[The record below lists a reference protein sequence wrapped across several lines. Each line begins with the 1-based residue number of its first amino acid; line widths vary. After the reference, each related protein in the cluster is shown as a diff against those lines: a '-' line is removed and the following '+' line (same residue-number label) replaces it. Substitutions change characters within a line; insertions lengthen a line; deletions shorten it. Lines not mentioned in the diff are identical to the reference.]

1 MKKKKAALFSS
12 GQEHVVLVSKAGTVF
27 EWKRSESNIPRS
39 FSNLTNKQIAQV
51 ACGNNHSIVL
61 TKDGQ
66 LFTWGENS
74 NGQLGLGTDK
84 PSSRCPEPLKSLY
97 GIPLAQIS
105 AGGDHSFAL
114 SLSGT
119 VFGWGKNSTGQLGLG
134 DLDDRHVPAC
144 VKSLKQKKTLFISCG
159 EDHTAVL
166 TKGGVMFTFGSG
178 CYGQLGHNSLRNEL
192 LPRVVAEFWGT
203 KVSHIAC
210 GRYHTLALVGSS
222 KTLYAFGCAEQQQLG
237 NEHKTNQCVPV
248 SVHLPPEYNS
258 DQAVQI
264 ISAGGNL
271 SVICFSKRDAGMHSA
286 ESNQCLFE
294 ETAVLDME
302 IIDRWIP
309 ASNSKSWRNVK
320 RKIKKTFSSASII
333 NGSFIEKSGDKHYKT
348 GRGHSGLDLS
358 LARLSF
364 MKLAKREN
372 ILSEIV
378 ETVEKNLLPSL
389 GSTAVSAEALRIYLI
404 LPELL
409 QVLSKQQRCLQLTI
423 DFASAILNLDDES
436 QDILTSLW
444 TRLPDSY
451 FETLVKTFHSV
462 CEHFMSKM
470 TTSLFSYWTEVTPLL
485 KVLQN
490 LYTINSQRVS
500 QLADSHF
507 HIKKITKF
515 LDIVSIKLTAIIGL
529 KSSPLREVPGIRILM
544 NFLKRVE
551 VLVDFSCILETCSK
565 QQIFLFLKL
574 KNEPVYSWLDLAC
587 GENTLRVNRQ
597 AVFASTV
604 EYLETSEYNY
614 TLPLKVKFFLED
626 GIDDGGIRAEF
637 FSLLG
642 HEITKRSDVI
652 QVLEDSGLFWFS
664 AEASEISIELYII
677 GIMCG
682 LAFYNLQFMN
692 IGFPLALFKK
702 LLNHSPTLSDL
713 EELSPVEARCL
724 KDLLLE
730 DEDVEEVFCLD
741 FTVKGNELVPNGA
754 EISVTNVNR
763 QKYVDLYV
771 DYVFNKSVK
780 HQFEEFAEGF
790 SRGCPFDF
798 WKMYQPEELKE
809 LLYGKAEYKWKEFQK
824 GATYENCTRFD
835 KLIQNFWTVFFELDE
850 EHQKKFLKFIYGT
863 DRLPVG
869 GLSKKHLKIVR
880 YFSDDADNR
889 FPSAQTCYGV
899 LLLPDYSNIQI
910 LRKKLIDAIT
920 FCDVFG
926 NA

>member
-1 MKKKKAALFSS
+1 MTQHLRNEKHCPKQELSLFSGRTLDLKKKKVALFSS

-39 FSNLTNKQIAQV
+39 FSNLTDRQIAQV

-134 DLDDRHVPAC
+134 DLEDRHVPAC
-144 VKSLKQKKTLFISCG
+144 VKSLKQKKTAFISCG

-192 LPRVVAEFWGT
+192 RPRVVAEFWGT

-258 DQAVQI
+258 DQAVQKI
-264 ISAGGNL
+264 IAGGNL
-271 SVICFSKRDAGMHSA
+271 SVICFSKQVNNT

-294 ETAVLDME
+294 GTAVLDME
-302 IIDRWIP
+302 IIDRWIL
-309 ASNSKSWRNVK
+309 ASNSKSWKNVK
-320 RKIKKTFSSASII
+320 REIKKIFSSASII

-378 ETVEKNLLPSL
+378 ERVEKNLLPSL
-389 GSTAVSAEALRIYLI
+389 GSTSVSAEALRIYLI

-423 DFASAILNLDDES
+423 DFASAILHLDDES

-451 FETLVKTFHSV
+451 FEMLVKTFHSV
-462 CEHFMSKM
+462 CEYFMSQMK
-470 TTSLFSYWTEVTPLL
+470 TSPLNYWTEVTPLL
-485 KVLQN
+485 KVLQR
-490 LYTINSQRVS
+490 LYTINSRRVS
-500 QLADSHF
+500 QLADNHF
-507 HIKKITKF
+507 HINIITELF
-515 LDIVSIKLTAIIGL
+515 VLLTLHPISELMDILDEEIWEASH
-529 KSSPLREVPGIRILM
+529 
-544 NFLKRVE
+544 
-551 VLVDFSCILETCSK
+551 
-565 QQIFLFLKL
+565 
-574 KNEPVYSWLDLAC
+574 
-587 GENTLRVNRQ
+587 LRVLQRQ
-597 AVFASTV
+597 SVFGSTV
-604 EYLETSEYNY
+604 TYVKMRKHNY
-614 TLPLKVKFFLED
+614 TLPLKVKFLSED
-626 GIDDGGIRAEF
+626 GIDHGGICAEF

-652 QVLEDSGLFWFS
+652 QVLDDSGLFWFS
-664 AEASEISIELYII
+664 TEPSRGVLYFI

-682 LAFYNLQFMN
+682 LAFYNHHFMN

-724 KDLLLE
+724 KDLLFE

-741 FTVKGNELVPNGA
+741 FTVKGQELIPNGA
-754 EISVTNVNR
+754 EIPVTNVNR

-798 WKMYQPEELKE
+798 WKMYQPEELKD

-824 GATYENCTRFD
+824 GATYECCSPSDN
-835 KLIQNFWTVFFELDE
+835 LIQNFWTVFFEMDE
-850 EHQKKFLKFIYGT
+850 EHQKRLLKFIYGT

-880 YFSDDADNR
+880 CFSDDADNR

-899 LLLPDYSNIQI
+899 LLLPDYSNIKI
-910 LRKKLIDAIT
+910 LREKLTDAIT